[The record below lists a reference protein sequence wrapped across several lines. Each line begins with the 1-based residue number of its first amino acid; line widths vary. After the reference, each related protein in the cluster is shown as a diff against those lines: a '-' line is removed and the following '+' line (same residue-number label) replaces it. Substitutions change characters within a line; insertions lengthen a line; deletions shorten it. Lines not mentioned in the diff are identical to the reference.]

1 MKTIKTS
8 AMSLMLAL
16 LTSATL
22 LAQNETANLTEH
34 QRIAA
39 TTTSYHPSTT
49 PDQPHTNNARKS
61 FAIGMYRVQE
71 SMTMR
76 LMMEKQ
82 AGEKVTV
89 RLLNDNGQTIHQ
101 EVVGKSTKK
110 YACNFDFS
118 NIQDGQYTIEIASG
132 NEVITKSIKLATN
145 QVVETAARTM
155 VAQN

>member
-8 AMSLMLAL
+8 AMSLMMAL

-22 LAQNETANLTEH
+22 LAQTETATLAGN
-34 QRIAA
+34 APVA
-39 TTTSYHPSTT
+39 TSAISYHQN
-49 PDQPHTNNARKS
+49 DQPNTSTARKS

-82 AGEKVTV
+82 AGDKVVV
-89 RLLNDNGQTIHQ
+89 RLLNEHGAIIHQ

-118 NIQDGQYTIEIASG
+118 DIQDGRYTIEVANGSD
-132 NEVITKSIKLATN
+132 VVKKSIKLATN
-145 QVVETAARTM
+145 QIVETAARTL

>member
-16 LTSATL
+16 LTTATL
-22 LAQNETANLTEH
+22 LAQPETANLTGRET
-34 QRIAA
+34 IAV
-39 TTTSYHPSTT
+39 TTTGTAAE
-49 PDQPHTNNARKS
+49 QPHTSNARKS
-61 FAIGMYRVQE
+61 FAIGMYRVQQ

-82 AGEKVTV
+82 AGEKVVV
-89 RLLNDNGQTIHQ
+89 RLLNGHGQTIHQ
-101 EVVGKSTKK
+101 EVVGKSTQK

-118 NIQDGQYTIEIASG
+118 DIQDGRYTIEVTSG
-132 NEVITKSIKLATN
+132 NEAITKSIQLATN
-145 QVVETAARTM
+145 QVVETATRTL

>member
-8 AMSLMLAL
+8 VLSLMLAL

-22 LAQNETANLTEH
+22 FAQTETANRVEN
-34 QRIAA
+34 APVA
-39 TTTSYHPSTT
+39 TPATSYHQN
-49 PDQPHTNNARKS
+49 DQPHASTAHKS
-61 FAIGMYRVQE
+61 FSIGMYRVQE

-76 LMMEKQ
+76 LMLEKQ
-82 AGEKVTV
+82 AGDKVVV
-89 RLLNDNGQTIHQ
+89 RLLNEHGALIHQ

-118 NIQDGQYTIEIASG
+118 DIQDGRYTIEVANGSD
-132 NEVITKSIKLATN
+132 VVKKSIKLATN
-145 QVVETAARTM
+145 QVVETAARTL

>member
-8 AMSLMLAL
+8 AMSLMMAL

-22 LAQNETANLTEH
+22 LAQTETANLTGNAPV
-34 QRIAA
+34 AA
-39 TTTSYHPSTT
+39 TINYHQNDLP
-49 PDQPHTNNARKS
+49 NASGVHKS

-82 AGEKVTV
+82 AGEKVV
-89 RLLNDNGQTIHQ
+89 LRLLNEYGSIIHQ
-101 EVVGKSTKK
+101 EVVGKSIKK

-118 NIQDGQYTIEIASG
+118 NTQDGRFTIEVANGS
-132 NEVITKSIKLATN
+132 EVVRKSIKLSTN
-145 QVVETAARTM
+145 QVVETAARTL

>member
-34 QRIAA
+34 ET
-39 TTTSYHPSTT
+39 TTTSYHLSTT

-61 FAIGMYRVQE
+61 FAVGMYRVQE